1 MKNESIRKVI
11 NVEKHNYSPV
21 WTFKQEDD
29 GVLKLELFK
38 GSIPLDL
45 TGQTIKLGVIRANK
59 TLVELEDQSC
69 FKINNNELDITLKN
83 NILSAAGIAEC
94 DLELIDKDG
103 KMTTASFFININKK
117 TIGSNSIQASNEIS
131 SLEKLKND
139 FKSDVEDMK
148 EEYNS
153 WKDTVLAENNVAKL
167 QNEINGLGSQL
178 DNIVNV
184 ISLRIEDFGAIPN
197 DKSVN
202 NETAFNKCIEY
213 IKNNKYKKAIIKA
226 SAESYYFGDGEVN
239 FTVNPLSDK
248 LTDNGIV
255 ILEGNGFT
263 TFKKK
268 GNNTLF
274 NFKYGSVYFKDFTC
288 ESLAHESVGIDNVK
302 SIAFNL
308 GVNNSNS
315 IDGVITGSYFQNIK
329 TYRFNKHFNI
339 ARMFDTQFSNCGGYV
354 IYGENGA
361 GLNFEGH
368 TFDNTNNINFY
379 RCHFEGTNHSTQS
392 LLKIEGNNL
401 IPIINFFG
409 CHFENN
415 GSINSNVLNI
425 NRGQC
430 INFNGCQI
438 TNNGWDNT
446 DLKSIIINKSLV
458 NFNNCLFQKNV
469 FVSNKLFNLINS
481 TVLVNGGYAFSQNN
495 SNNLSGLFDSDEVSR
510 FITSNF
516 MFNNTE
522 NDLNNNLLS
531 INHNDY
537 NNRRYEFEID
547 KNTTSLLLNFKETV
561 GSTAPKLIPLEYT
574 RKGKLNPYKGYT
586 GKTQTIDNGGSYE
599 FDALDSSDNSRGSI
613 LIQCSIPGNNGAL
626 LIYSDGSTLY
636 NITTNT
642 LFNLNSIEPS
652 KINVEYNAGKIK
664 ITNNYGSDRKFTVIP
679 FNFN

>member
-1 MKNESIRKVI
+1 MNTKIIKFDINKNLYNTLIAKQGDTKSRFLLFNLLDGSIPFSLENRSVRVYAVKPDRTEVFNDLI
-11 NVEKHNYSPV
+11 ITDAAKGYCILELTTQMLAVAGTV
-21 WTFKQEDD
+21 
-29 GVLKLELFK
+29 KLELMVIEEDKKLTSNIFYMDVK
-38 GSIPLDL
+38 ESINSEKAVVSTNEFGALL
-45 TGQTIKLGVIRANK
+45 TALQDVDNWNKEFTEKSGKLE
-59 TLVELEDQSC
+59 ELYTPRL
-69 FKINNNELDITLKN
+69 NEL
-83 NILSAAGIAEC
+83 GE
-94 DLELIDKDG
+94 
-103 KMTTASFFININKK
+103 
-117 TIGSNSIQASNEIS
+117 
-131 SLEKLKND
+131 
-139 FKSDVEDMK
+139 
-148 EEYNS
+148 
-153 WKDTVLAENNVAKL
+153 
-167 QNEINGLGSQL
+167 QL

>member
-268 GNNTLF
+268 
-274 NFKYGSVYFKDFTC
+274 YF
-288 ESLAHESVGIDNVK
+288 I
-302 SIAFNL
+302 
-308 GVNNSNS
+308 
-315 IDGVITGSYFQNIK
+315 
-329 TYRFNKHFNI
+329 
-339 ARMFDTQFSNCGGYV
+339 
-354 IYGENGA
+354 
-361 GLNFEGH
+361 
-368 TFDNTNNINFY
+368 
-379 RCHFEGTNHSTQS
+379 
-392 LLKIEGNNL
+392 
-401 IPIINFFG
+401 
-409 CHFENN
+409 
-415 GSINSNVLNI
+415 
-425 NRGQC
+425 
-430 INFNGCQI
+430 
-438 TNNGWDNT
+438 
-446 DLKSIIINKSLV
+446 
-458 NFNNCLFQKNV
+458 
-469 FVSNKLFNLINS
+469 
-481 TVLVNGGYAFSQNN
+481 
-495 SNNLSGLFDSDEVSR
+495 
-510 FITSNF
+510 
-516 MFNNTE
+516 
-522 NDLNNNLLS
+522 
-531 INHNDY
+531 
-537 NNRRYEFEID
+537 
-547 KNTTSLLLNFKETV
+547 
-561 GSTAPKLIPLEYT
+561 
-574 RKGKLNPYKGYT
+574 
-586 GKTQTIDNGGSYE
+586 
-599 FDALDSSDNSRGSI
+599 
-613 LIQCSIPGNNGAL
+613 
-626 LIYSDGSTLY
+626 
-636 NITTNT
+636 
-642 LFNLNSIEPS
+642 
-652 KINVEYNAGKIK
+652 
-664 ITNNYGSDRKFTVIP
+664 
-679 FNFN
+679 